1 MSFQL
6 SEYLYERG
14 VTKIFGPC
22 FGRPQSVE
30 GDKIRSVSK
39 NKRCHKKY
47 ISHNFRN
54 WARPLKSLLPLGYGR
69 KWFSLFPFYF
79 LIKHVLLGHPNVH
92 IGPTQFKT
100 GLALWAR
107 RLENEDIISQ
117 KKKIT
122 WTLVGVARLLFLQS
136 WTDSSSIL
144 CLLTNSPSSCLG
156 STSAGCTA
164 FGPWGPIFNFTV
176 NWTKKKQFH
185 RNKK

>member
-1 MSFQL
+1 MRSLNKNMS
-6 SEYLYERG
+6 
-14 VTKIFGPC
+14 
-22 FGRPQSVE
+22 
-30 GDKIRSVSK
+30 
-39 NKRCHKKY
+39 RCKKY

-122 WTLVGVARLLFLQS
+122 WTLVSVARLLFLQS
-136 WTDSSSIL
+136 WTDSSSAL
-144 CLLTNSPSSCLG
+144 CLLNNSSSSCLG
-156 STSAGCTA
+156 STSAGRATL
-164 FGPWGPIFNFTV
+164 GPWGPIFNFAV
-176 NWTKKKQFH
+176 S
-185 RNKK
+185 

>member
-1 MSFQL
+1 MFDPECDSAL
-6 SEYLYERG
+6 AKLWA
-14 VTKIFGPC
+14 VA
-22 FGRPQSVE
+22 
-30 GDKIRSVSK
+30 
-39 NKRCHKKY
+39 KKY

-69 KWFSLFPFYF
+69 KWFNLFSFYF

-122 WTLVGVARLLFLQS
+122 WTLVSVARLLFLQS
-136 WTDSSSIL
+136 RTDSSSIL
-144 CLLTNSPSSCLG
+144 CLLNNSSSSRFG
-156 STSAGCTA
+156 STSAGHTA
-164 FGPWGPIFNFTV
+164 VRPQGPILYFTV
-176 NWTKKKQFH
+176 NWTSKKIFH
-185 RNKK
+185 RIKK